1 MDYWMII
8 AVLCAYVVKGL
19 CAFANTLVFSTI
31 LSFRTSNLNITPI
44 ELIVGYPANAIIAWK
59 EKKSLQW
66 KIWIPL
72 SVLVIAGS
80 IPGAL
85 LLKNADNRIIKIFFG
100 IAVAAIG
107 VEMFFRESRQV
118 KKKSSPFVLWIIGA
132 VSGLLCGL
140 FGIGAL
146 LAAYV
151 GRTADNN
158 QSFRGNLCMV
168 FLVENTFRILL
179 YLAAGII
186 TPGIMKT
193 SVFLLPF
200 MLIGLG
206 IGNYLARILDER
218 KVKKVVILSLIISGV
233 WLVLKNISWL

>member
-1 MDYWMII
+1 MDFWMII
-8 AVLCAYVVKGL
+8 AVLCAYIVKGL

-66 KIWIPL
+66 KIWLPL

-85 LLKNADNRIIKIFFG
+85 LLKSADNTVIKILFG
-100 IAVAAIG
+100 IAVAGIG
-107 VEMFFRESRQV
+107 VEMFFRESRQK
-118 KKKSSPFVLWIIGA
+118 KKKSSTFILWIIGA
-132 VSGLLCGL
+132 ASGLLCGL

-168 FLVENTFRILL
+168 FMVENTFRIIL

-186 TPGIMKT
+186 NPGVVKT
-193 SVFLLPF
+193 AVFLLPF
-200 MLIGLG
+200 MLIGLS
-206 IGNYLARILDER
+206 IGNYLTRILDEK
-218 KVKKVVILSLIISGV
+218 KVKKLVILSLIVSGC
-233 WLVLKNISWL
+233 WLIIKNIDSL